1 MTPEFVIGIGRQA
14 IETTLMCAAPML
26 VTALVIGLVISIFQ
40 AATQIN
46 EQTMTFIPK
55 IVGVFVSLLIFSPWI
70 LQKISAFIH
79 LIFDQL
85 PLIGR

>member
-1 MTPEFVIGIGRQA
+1 MTPEYVVSIARYA

-26 VTALVIGLVISIFQ
+26 IAALSIGLVISIFQ

-55 IVGVFVSLLIFSPWI
+55 IVGVFVTLLVFAPWI
-70 LQKISAFIH
+70 LQKATAFLIF
-79 LIFDQL
+79 IFDQL
-85 PLIGR
+85 PTIGQ

>member
-26 VTALVIGLVISIFQ
+26 ITALVIGLVISIFQ

-55 IVGVFVSLLIFSPWI
+55 IVGVFVALLIFSPWI
-70 LQKISAFIH
+70 LQKISAFIY